1 MTIKKAILLLFILSL
16 LCGWGKALAASGE
29 IASVPT
35 NYEMVEAP
43 TAYVLM
49 HGGYDLLTRV
59 YDNGGV
65 YISGNLGL
73 KDIFMLGL
81 SVNGANVI
89 GNGEIQIQMPQ
100 LALKIKALDERS
112 APFSL
117 AVAWD
122 NRGYG
127 TQSNGVFY
135 PGTQKGFYI
144 ACSREFPEAGYLQAH
159 WGVNV
164 VTFNNFDSSQDLG
177 AFLGTSFAISPNL
190 LFNLETDKIL
200 NDSWQ
205 FNGNFLFNVDKPLRI
220 GIDFRDINR
229 GDLFS
234 RIIRIQY
241 TGFF

>member
-1 MTIKKAILLLFILSL
+1 MVLSL
-16 LCGWGKALAASGE
+16 IGGFFPLWAEKGELAS
-29 IASVPT
+29 SPT

-49 HGGYDLLTRV
+49 HGGYDIVTRV

-65 YISGNLGL
+65 YVRGNLGF
-73 KDIFMLGL
+73 KDVFMVGFSL
-81 SVNGANVI
+81 NGANVI
-89 GNGEIQIQMPQ
+89 GNGEIQVQMPE
-100 LALKIKALDERS
+100 LALKFKALDEKS

-127 TQSNGVFY
+127 TENNGIFS
-135 PGTQKGFYI
+135 PGTQKGFYL

-159 WGVNV
+159 WGLNV
-164 VTFNNFDSSQDLG
+164 VTFNQFDSSRDLG
-177 AFLGTSFAISPNL
+177 AFFGTSFAVCPTL
-190 LFNLETDKIL
+190 MFNLEMDKIL
-200 NDSWQ
+200 NDDWQ
-205 FNGNFLFNVDKPLRI
+205 FNGNFLFNVDKPLRV